1 MNLIP
6 LPAFSDNYV
15 WWLQRGDQVLVVD
28 PGDAAPVLARLQA
41 HPTLRLTAVLVT
53 HHHADHTG
61 GVAAL
66 QQACPGVQV
75 WAPLMEPLKGPHTP
89 VHEGD
94 VLDWADGTL
103 TVLDVPGHTAGHVAY
118 LWQAGADDPAL
129 FCGDTLFVGGCGR
142 LFEGTAGQMLASL
155 DRLAALPD
163 NTLVCCAHEYTLSNL
178 RFASH
183 VDPENLDLQRHVAQ
197 CEHLRAEQ
205 RPTVPGRMG
214 TERLANP
221 FLRSRA
227 PAIRQAL
234 HTRPEASGLRTDA
247 DHWGALRA
255 WKNDF
260 R

>member
-15 WWLQRGDQVLVVD
+15 WWLQRGRHVLVVD
-28 PGDAAPVLARLQA
+28 PGDAAPVLARLQGD
-41 HPTLRLTAVLVT
+41 PELVLDTVLVT

-66 QQACPGVQV
+66 QQAHPDVQV
-75 WAPLMEPLKGPHTP
+75 LAPLMEPLPGPHQP
-89 VHEGD
+89 VQDGQ
-94 VLDWADGTL
+94 VLHWADGTL
-103 TVLDVPGHTAGHVAY
+103 TVMEVPGHTAGHVAY
-118 LWQAGADDPAL
+118 LWQAGQEDPVL

-142 LFEGTAGQMLASL
+142 LFEGTAAQMLASL
-155 DRLAALPD
+155 DRLAELPGP
-163 NTLVCCAHEYTLSNL
+163 TLVCCAHEYTLSNL
-178 RFASH
+178 RFACH
-183 VDPENLDLQRHVAQ
+183 VDPDNAVLQAHLAQ
-197 CEHLRAEQ
+197 CQQWRAEQ
-205 RPTVPGRMG
+205 RPTLPGRIEL
-214 TERLANP
+214 ERQINP
-221 FLRSRA
+221 FLRSRQ

-234 HTRPEASGLRTDA
+234 QTRSEATALHSDA